1 MSKKLNKY
9 DNKIFTSSATILIN
23 ELLNAGVSFRVNQE
37 LTISSSL
44 NALIIDLKS
53 SKSDM
58 SPPYSLKVMEFSIK
72 LKAVAGGLQLEGLK
86 DLYITMED
94 YTSITKKEK
103 SFKDFKPIN
112 YSKNYSINPFSCI
125 YQGYNDINFINIIED
140 IKELIRLIKEEEAK

>member
-53 SKSDM
+53 FKSD
-58 SPPYSLKVMEFSIK
+58 KVMEYKIV
-72 LKAVAGGLQLEGLK
+72 LKATAGGLQLEGLK
-86 DLYITMED
+86 ELYITMED
-94 YTSITKKEK
+94 YKRIEKKEK
-103 SFKDFKPIN
+103 SFKDYRPIN
-112 YSKNYSINPFSCI
+112 YIKNYLINPYSCI

>member
-53 SKSDM
+53 FKSD
-58 SPPYSLKVMEFSIK
+58 KIMEYKIV
-72 LKAVAGGLQLEGLK
+72 LKATAGGLQLEGLK
-86 DLYITMED
+86 ELYITMED
-94 YTSITKKEK
+94 YKRIEKKEK
-103 SFKDFKPIN
+103 SFKDYRPIN
-112 YSKNYSINPFSCI
+112 YIKNYLINPYSCI

>member
-1 MSKKLNKY
+1 MSKILHKY
-9 DNKIFTSSATILIN
+9 DNKIFTSSSVILIN

-53 SKSDM
+53 SKHDM

-86 DLYITMED
+86 QLYMTMED
-94 YTSITKKEK
+94 YKSITKKEK
-103 SFKDFKPIN
+103 SFKDYRPIN
-112 YSKNYSINPFSCI
+112 YIKNYLINPFSCI

>member
-53 SKSDM
+53 SKSD
-58 SPPYSLKVMEFSIK
+58 KVMEYKIVLEAK
-72 LKAVAGGLQLEGLK
+72 AGALELGALKQL
-86 DLYITMED
+86 YMTMED
-94 YTSITKKEK
+94 YKSITKKEK
-103 SFKDFKPIN
+103 SFRDFKPI
-112 YSKNYSINPFSCI
+112 YYIKNYLINPFSCI

-140 IKELIRLIKEEEAK
+140 IKELIRLIKEEEAI

>member
-1 MSKKLNKY
+1 MSKTLHKY

-44 NALIIDLKS
+44 NTLIIDLKS
-53 SKSDM
+53 FKSD
-58 SPPYSLKVMEFSIK
+58 KIMEYKIVLEAK
-72 LKAVAGGLQLEGLK
+72 AGGLQLGGLK
-86 DLYITMED
+86 EFYITMED
-94 YTSITKKEK
+94 YKKIEKKEK
-103 SFKDFKPIN
+103 SFKDYRPIN

>member
-72 LKAVAGGLQLEGLK
+72 L
-86 DLYITMED
+86 
-94 YTSITKKEK
+94 
-103 SFKDFKPIN
+103 
-112 YSKNYSINPFSCI
+112 
-125 YQGYNDINFINIIED
+125 
-140 IKELIRLIKEEEAK
+140 

>member
-1 MSKKLNKY
+1 MSKTLHKY

-53 SKSDM
+53 FKSD
-58 SPPYSLKVMEFSIK
+58 KIMEYKIM
-72 LKAVAGGLQLEGLK
+72 LKAVAGGLQLGGLK
-86 DLYITMED
+86 EFYITMED
-94 YTSITKKEK
+94 YKRIEKKEK
-103 SFKDFKPIN
+103 SFKDYRPIN
-112 YSKNYSINPFSCI
+112 YSKNYLINPFSCI

-140 IKELIRLIKEEEAK
+140 IKELIRLIKEEEAI